1 MKKSIFAYTQSE
13 ADFGVL
19 QGIAD
24 LVGVSIARRGQNLSK
39 AVTDAAEWRIIPDII
54 IVDVDGV
61 DDPCDALKALASSG
75 PEIEVVLVAIGS
87 RNDVAFARKLRAR
100 GVHDYIVKPLDGEST
115 RDVVISALR
124 QSSGDAKRSAD
135 RRVTLVTGVRRGVGV
150 STVAAMLAKKHSD
163 EGRKTLLL
171 DLDVAAGVQYLI
183 AFGDQ
188 TTALCDVIRNPER
201 IDAVLLAEM
210 IRRGNANWSYLSMN
224 GLGACEVEK
233 TAVHALL
240 HYLAQTYDSV
250 IIDLPYNVDVVRSLA
265 PTVDATL
272 VLSPPTIFGLRDT
285 KEFFE
290 AVQVRQ
296 NTALVVND
304 SNDLFGGNFAL
315 PLSAFAERVPC
326 SVFLLGFASDDLS
339 AFLSSG
345 GSHDIMRKRIGDEL
359 ETVTDS
365 FAKLADWEIKS
376 KPETKKI
383 GILSKLFR
391 RKGMA

>member
-24 LVGVSIARRGQNLSK
+24 LVGVSIARRGQNLSE

-75 PEIEVVLVAIGS
+75 PEIEVVLVAVGS

-115 RDVVISALR
+115 REVVISALR

-188 TTALCDVIRNPER
+188 TTALCDVVRNPER

-210 IRRGNANWSYLSMN
+210 IRRGNANWSFLSMN

-240 HYLAQTYDSV
+240 HYLTQTYVSV

-265 PTVDATL
+265 PSVDATL

-304 SNDLFGGNFAL
+304 CNDLFGGNFAL

-359 ETVTDS
+359 ETVIDS
-365 FAKLADWEIKS
+365 FAKLADWEIKL